1 MAFDKIIDS
10 AQLESDLTSV
20 AAAIRA
26 KGATADPLSF
36 PAGFV
41 SAVNNIFTS
50 SAFGY
55 IVASFPTTAVSCTCS
70 SGGTVLQADAAGL
83 ARGQFVFEVPAAGT
97 WTVTI
102 SNGTDTK
109 SESVSITTA
118 GQAEKVTLAYWSGE
132 LYDAGNQYTDI
143 TGGWIRHGTG
153 GTVTFND
160 DNIYLEDASAYVHAA
175 VDTTNAVDL
184 TDYATL
190 KVTATTTDKRWMLGK
205 VILYTKDTAG
215 KETIAAS
222 ASLDSSSTET
232 VTSLDVSALSGAY
245 YVRIQ
250 SSGTNSS
257 YYIVGKFNVTKVKLE
272 AAA

>member
-1 MAFDKIIDS
+1 MIIPVS
-10 AQLESDLTSV
+10 SGKLFAVIAVTY
-20 AAAIRA
+20 
-26 KGATADPLSF
+26 
-36 PAGFV
+36 PAG
-41 SAVNNIFTS
+41 ST
-50 SAFGY
+50 
-55 IVASFPTTAVSCTCS
+55 CTCANGTKTYTAKDT
-70 SGGTVLQADAAGL
+70 SGQWIF
-83 ARGQFVFEVPAAGT
+83 RIPSAGT
-97 WTVTI
+97 WTVTATD
-102 SNGTDTK
+102 GTNTK
-109 SESVSITTA
+109 SQVVSITA
-118 GQAEKVTLAYWSGE
+118 EQQAEKVTLAYWNGE
-132 LYDAGNQYTDI
+132 LYDAGNQYTDV

-205 VILYTKDTAG
+205 VIVYTKDTAG
-215 KETIAAS
+215 KETVAAS
-222 ASLDSSSTET
+222 ASLDASGVET

>member
-1 MAFDKIIDS
+1 MIIPV
-10 AQLESDLTSV
+10 T
-20 AAAIRA
+20 IG
-26 KGATADPLSF
+26 KG
-36 PAGFV
+36 G
-41 SAVNNIFTS
+41 N
-50 SAFGY
+50 AFGY
-55 IVASFPTTAVSCTCS
+55 IVANFPTTAASCTCS
-70 SGGTVLQADAAGL
+70 SGGTVLEADAAGL

-109 SESVSITTA
+109 SESVSITAA
-118 GQAEKVTLAYWSGE
+118 GQAEKVTLTYWSGE

-153 GTVTFND
+153 GTVTFTD
-160 DNIYLEDASAYVHAA
+160 DNIYLETLDDYTEGA

-184 TDYATL
+184 TGFATL
-190 KVTATTTDKRWMLGK
+190 KVTASVTNRQYMIGQ
-205 VILYTKDTAG
+205 VSVYTKNAAG

-232 VTSLDVSALSGAY
+232 VTSLDVSGLSGAY

-250 SSGTNSS
+250 SSGTQSS
-257 YYIVGKFNVTKVKLE
+257 DYITGKFHVTKVKLE

>member
-1 MAFDKIIDS
+1 MIIPVTIS
-10 AQLESDLTSV
+10 KS
-20 AAAIRA
+20 
-26 KGATADPLSF
+26 G
-36 PAGFV
+36 G
-41 SAVNNIFTS
+41 

-55 IVASFPTTAVSCTCS
+55 IVASFPTTAASCTCS
-70 SGGTVLQADAAGL
+70 SGGTVLEADEAGL

-97 WTVTI
+97 WIVTI

-109 SESVSITTA
+109 SESVSITAA
-118 GQAEKVTLAYWSGE
+118 GQAEKVTLAFWNGE
-132 LYDAGNQYTDI
+132 LYDAGNQYTNI
-143 TGGWIRHGTG
+143 TGGWIRHGNG

-160 DNIYLEDASAYVHAA
+160 DNIYLATLQDYSFGT

-184 TDYATL
+184 SDFATL
-190 KVTATTTDKRWMLGK
+190 KVTASTTNRQYMLGK
-205 VILYTKDTAG
+205 VILYTKNTAG

-232 VTSLDVSALSGAY
+232 VTSLDVSVLSGAY

-250 SSGTNSS
+250 SSGYNTS
-257 YYIVGKFNVTKVKLE
+257 YYVTGKFNVRKVKLE

>member
-1 MAFDKIIDS
+1 MIIPVS
-10 AQLESDLTSV
+10 GGKLFAVIAVTY
-20 AAAIRA
+20 
-26 KGATADPLSF
+26 
-36 PAGFV
+36 PAG
-41 SAVNNIFTS
+41 ST
-50 SAFGY
+50 
-55 IVASFPTTAVSCTCS
+55 CTCANGTKIYTAKDT
-70 SGGTVLQADAAGL
+70 SGQWIF
-83 ARGQFVFEVPAAGT
+83 RIPSAGT
-97 WTVTI
+97 WTVTATD
-102 SNGTDTK
+102 GTNTK
-109 SESVSITTA
+109 TQEVNITA
-118 GQAEKVTLAYWSGE
+118 EQQAEKVTLAYWSGE

-190 KVTATTTDKRWMLGK
+190 KVTATTADKRWMLGK

-245 YVRIQ
+245 YVRIE
-250 SSGTNSS
+250 SAGYNSS
-257 YYIVGKFNVTKVKLE
+257 YYIIGKIHVTKVKLE

>member
-1 MAFDKIIDS
+1 MIIPVTIS
-10 AQLESDLTSV
+10 
-20 AAAIRA
+20 
-26 KGATADPLSF
+26 KG
-36 PAGFV
+36 G
-41 SAVNNIFTS
+41 N
-50 SAFGY
+50 AFGY
-55 IVASFPTTAVSCTCS
+55 IVASFPTTAASCTCS
-70 SGGTVLQADAAGL
+70 NGGTVLQADAAGL

-109 SESVSITTA
+109 SESASITTA
-118 GQAEKVTLAYWSGE
+118 GQAEKVTLAFWNGE
-132 LYDAGNQYTDI
+132 LYDAGNQYTNI

-160 DNIYLEDASAYVHAA
+160 DNIYLVTLQDYSFGT
-175 VDTTNAVDL
+175 VDTTNAIDL
-184 TDYATL
+184 SDFATL
-190 KVTATTTDKRWMLGK
+190 KVTASTTNRQYMLGK

-222 ASLDSSSTET
+222 ANLDSSAVET

-250 SSGTNSS
+250 SSGYNTS
-257 YYIVGKFNVTKVKLE
+257 YYVTGKFKVTKVKLE